1 MDDKSENAKN
11 FLNDLDLI
19 KSAAVQGGE
28 IALEYFNSKPKVSY
42 KENNSPV
49 SEADLAVNQKLSE
62 LLRNA
67 RPDYGWLSEETEDS
81 DDRLACDS
89 VFVIDPI
96 DGTKEFLKE
105 TDIWTI
111 CIAIVSDSRPTMAS
125 IYNPVRKELYSAEA
139 GQGAWLGDRKLDLG
153 SQPKQTERQLSAPKR
168 VRKHAYWQKNGF
180 TETIYIG
187 SLAYRLA
194 MVGSGQLDAL
204 VIRQAAHDWDIA
216 AADLIIE
223 EAGGLLTDINGNII
237 QYNQTETK
245 HPPLVAAHQ
254 KLHKKVLTGAKLI
267 FDEY

>member
-1 MDDKSENAKN
+1 MDDKTENAKN

-81 DDRLACDS
+81 DDRLARDS

-111 CIAIVSDSRPTMAS
+111 CIAIVSNSRPTMAS
-125 IYNPVRKELYSAEA
+125 IYNPIRKELYSAEA

-153 SQPKQTERQLSAPKR
+153 SQPNQLRKNDYLHQRGFESMRTGRKMGLQRQ
-168 VRKHAYWQKNGF
+168 F
-180 TETIYIG
+180 I
-187 SLAYRLA
+187 
-194 MVGSGQLDAL
+194 L
-204 VIRQAAHDWDIA
+204 V
-216 AADLIIE
+216 L
-223 EAGGLLTDINGNII
+223 
-237 QYNQTETK
+237 
-245 HPPLVAAHQ
+245 
-254 KLHKKVLTGAKLI
+254 
-267 FDEY
+267 